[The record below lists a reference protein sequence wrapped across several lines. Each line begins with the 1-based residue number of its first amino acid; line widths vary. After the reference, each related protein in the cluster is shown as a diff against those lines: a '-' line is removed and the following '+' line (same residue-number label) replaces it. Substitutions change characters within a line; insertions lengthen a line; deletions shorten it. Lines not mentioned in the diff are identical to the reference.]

1 MNKPTN
7 SVMLPGGGVPK
18 NPTTPPVPEPV
29 DLYDAWLR
37 RQQQEARE
45 QYEKN
50 QADPRTIM
58 QNFGRENFERRRDE
72 AKPGFWQS
80 LAPGLFGNSFTGQPG
95 LFNPNPKTPFIPAA
109 EAYQSAAQQ
118 GLVPRTQKSTP
129 SYGQGEGFYPTTP
142 PATDWLAK
150 AMEMLGGGPDYGA
163 YRSALTD
170 QTGELNS
177 RIQAMY
183 KELAKEAGANQKRV
197 SDVYDTAKGDV
208 GAVYDSASQN
218 IADAYASSQQQATD
232 QMARLGLADAAGMVL
247 PQAATQQAAALSGI
261 EQGRAGGLGAVQ
273 RYGTTAQ
280 DFASQMGQ
288 VAQQQ
293 GTEFNTALLNSLQ
306 RQLAESLA
314 METQGAYDARLR
326 APGLANELYQ
336 ASQIGQPQ
344 GPSFSDQ
351 LAMQGQAFSQGQAA
365 VDQYNQNERMRQDYL
380 ALLLKSGFKY
390 PEAVA
395 EVELQ
400 YPRLVF

>member
-1 MNKPTN
+1 MRNPAN
-7 SVMLPGGGVPK
+7 SVSVPGGSVPR
-18 NPTTPPVPEPV
+18 NTQPVPEPV
-29 DLYDAWLR
+29 DLYDVWLE
-37 RQQQEARE
+37 QQQQKARE
-45 QYEKN
+45 QYERT
-50 QADPRTIM
+50 QADPNTIM
-58 QNFGRENFERRRDE
+58 QDFARENFERRRDE
-72 AKPGFWQS
+72 SRPGFWQS
-80 LAPGLFGNSFTGQPG
+80 VAPGVFGNSRTGQPG
-95 LFNPNPKTPFIPAA
+95 LFNPNPKTPYIPAA
-109 EAYQSAAQQ
+109 AAYEAAAQQ
-118 GLVPRTQKSTP
+118 GVVPRIQKSTP
-129 SYGQGEGFYPTTP
+129 SYSQGEGFYPTTP
-142 PATDWLAK
+142 PATDWLAQ

-170 QTGELNS
+170 QTAELNS

-183 KELAKEAGANQKRV
+183 KELAKEAGDNQKRV
-197 SDVYDTAKGDV
+197 SDVYDTAEGDV

-218 IADAYASSQQQATD
+218 ISDAYASSQQQATD
-232 QMARLGLADAAGMVL
+232 QMARLGLADAAGMVI

-293 GTEFNTALLNSLQ
+293 GTEFNSALLNSLQ

-344 GPSFSDQ
+344 GLSFSDQ
-351 LAMQGQAFSQGQAA
+351 LAMGNQAFSQGQAA
-365 VDQYNQNERMRQDYL
+365 VDQYNENERQRQTYL
-380 ALLLKSGFKY
+380 DMLLQNGFKY
-390 PEAVA
+390 PEAMA

>member
-1 MNKPTN
+1 
-7 SVMLPGGGVPK
+7 
-18 NPTTPPVPEPV
+18 
-29 DLYDAWLR
+29 
-37 RQQQEARE
+37 
-45 QYEKN
+45 
-50 QADPRTIM
+50 
-58 QNFGRENFERRRDE
+58 
-72 AKPGFWQS
+72 
-80 LAPGLFGNSFTGQPG
+80 
-95 LFNPNPKTPFIPAA
+95 
-109 EAYQSAAQQ
+109 
-118 GLVPRTQKSTP
+118 
-129 SYGQGEGFYPTTP
+129 
-142 PATDWLAK
+142 
-150 AMEMLGGGPDYGA
+150 MLGGGPDYGA

-170 QTGELNS
+170 QTAELNS

-183 KELAKEAGANQKRV
+183 KELAKEAGDNQKRV
-197 SDVYDTAKGDV
+197 SDVYDTAEGDV

-218 IADAYASSQQQATD
+218 ISDAYASSQQQATD
-232 QMARLGLADAAGMVL
+232 QMARLGLADAAGMVI

-293 GTEFNTALLNSLQ
+293 GTEFNSALLNSLQ

-344 GPSFSDQ
+344 GLSFSDQ
-351 LAMQGQAFSQGQAA
+351 LAMGNQAFSQGQAA
-365 VDQYNQNERMRQDYL
+365 VDQYNENERQRQTYL
-380 ALLLKSGFKY
+380 DMLLQNGFKY
-390 PEAVA
+390 PEAMA